1 MNLYLSLISGIHAA
15 HFQVNSWSGSLEI
28 GVVDCDPLHFEFPA
42 CSSKIQ
48 NATWIMS
55 GMSFFKSGN
64 CIIERYGIDLDKLN
78 QDDRIGLMRTS
89 EVKSSL
95 DTLANLLSICF
106 RAI

>member
-1 MNLYLSLISGIHAA
+1 MFVYQI
-15 HFQVNSWSGSLEI
+15 
-28 GVVDCDPLHFEFPA
+28 
-42 CSSKIQ
+42 SKIYCLLQ
-48 NATWIMS
+48 IMS

-95 DTLANLLSICF
+95 DILANLLSTCC